1 MIPEKGKVLV
11 DFYATWCGPCKMVA
25 KSLEKYEEEVKDVT
39 VVKINVDQHSDI
51 ASKYGI
57 RSIPALFF
65 VEDGAILDK
74 HIGMASVEQLKELT
88 KVN

>member
-25 KSLEKYEEEVKDVT
+25 KSLEKYEEEIDSVK
-39 VVKINVDQHSDI
+39 VVKINVDQHADI

-57 RSIPALFF
+57 RSIPTLFF
-65 VEDGAILDK
+65 IENGTVLDK
-74 HIGMASVEQLKELT
+74 HLGAASVEQLKEFT

>member
-1 MIPEKGKVLV
+1 MIPEEGKVLV

-25 KSLEKYEEEVKDVT
+25 KSLEKYEEEVKDIT